1 MASRKGR
8 AHPSIWVG
16 SWWFNPKI
24 VDGMEHVLVVDVM
37 VRVVG
42 VVDVVRDQDE
52 TATIGLE
59 GRSVGIDTVCIFE
72 SVKLSVLLLRLES

>member
-1 MASRKGR
+1 M
-8 AHPSIWVG
+8 
-16 SWWFNPKI
+16 
-24 VDGMEHVLVVDVM
+24 VDVM

-72 SVKLSVLLLRLES
+72 SVKLSVLLLRLEP